1 MGEKQNYKINI
12 KIKLSQEKMKKLL
25 SIENLTF
32 LGIILGIL
40 TGIYLPDFAISIK
53 FLGDIFL
60 SLLKMI
66 VIPLIFVSIFVAI
79 SKLSSV
85 DELKSVGIKAF
96 LYYIT
101 TTSLAVITGIIVV
114 NLFPFSISEVQATQ
128 EVQNISKLTLESFI
142 QNIVPS
148 NIFKSLAE
156 GQTLHAIVF
165 AILFSTAVLYIQS
178 STKRKLIVDFF
189 DGLND
194 AFLKMAKWI
203 VALSPIGVY
212 SLIGYVVADKG
223 FGTILSLWQYVLV
236 VLIGI
241 FWHFTINLPSLAYFI
256 GRFNPIK
263 YFKQVREALLI
274 AFSTCSSSATL
285 PVSIEVAEKEV
296 GIPKKVAGFILPLG
310 ATVNMDGTA
319 LYTAIASIFIANVYG
334 IDLTLTDEI
343 LIFITATL
351 ASIGAAAIPSA
362 GLITMTLIFSTVGIP
377 IEGISLI
384 IAVDRFLD
392 MFRTATNVWGDLIG
406 AKLISRY
413 VN

>member
-1 MGEKQNYKINI
+1 MRKA
-12 KIKLSQEKMKKLL
+12 LKKLL

-32 LGIILGIL
+32 LGIVLGVL
-40 TGIYLPDFAISIK
+40 TGIYLPEFAISIK

-60 SLLKMI
+60 NLLKMI

-79 SKLSSV
+79 SKLSSIE
-85 DELKSVGIKAF
+85 ELKSVGIKAF
-96 LYYIT
+96 LYYMT
-101 TTSLAVITGIIVV
+101 TTSLAVLTGIMVIHI
-114 NLFPFSISEVQATQ
+114 FPFSISEVQTSE
-128 EVQNISKLTLESFI
+128 EVKNISKLTLESFI
-142 QNIVPS
+142 QNIIPS

-156 GQTLHAIVF
+156 GQALHAIVF

-203 VALSPIGVY
+203 VALSPVGVY

-241 FWHFTINLPSLAYFI
+241 FWHFTVNLPALAYFI
-256 GRFNPIK
+256 GKFNPIQ

-334 IDLTLTDEI
+334 IDLSFTDEV

-413 VN
+413 IS